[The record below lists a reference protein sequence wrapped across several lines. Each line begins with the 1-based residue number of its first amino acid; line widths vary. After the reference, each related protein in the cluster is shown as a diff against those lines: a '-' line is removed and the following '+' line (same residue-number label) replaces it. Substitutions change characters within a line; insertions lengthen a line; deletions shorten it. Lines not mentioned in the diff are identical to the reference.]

1 MKPIQL
7 FHHWD
12 QIRRDLLE
20 TMDKFSEQELAFAPF
35 QGGWP
40 AGQILLHIADC
51 EDNWLHGV
59 VRAEI
64 QPWIF
69 YNLADYP
76 TRAAIRQ
83 VLDRAHARTVSF
95 LDSLEEKDLDAQYKT
110 PGGEAFSLYWIIW
123 HVLEH
128 EIHHR
133 GELSLIHG
141 MLGREGLDV

>member
-7 FHHWD
+7 FHHWV
-12 QIRRDLLE
+12 QIRSDLLA
-20 TMDKFSEQELAFAPF
+20 TMDKFSEQELAYAPF
-35 QGGWP
+35 KGGWP

-59 VRAEI
+59 VRAKI
-64 QPWIF
+64 KPWIF

-76 TRAAIRQ
+76 TKAAIRK
-83 VLDRAHARTVSF
+83 VLDRSHALTLSYLSV
-95 LDSLEEKDLDAQYKT
+95 LEEKDLDVEYKT
-110 PGGEAFSLYWIIW
+110 PGGEVFSLYWIIW

-141 MLGREGLDV
+141 LLGREGLDV